1 VLRPCD
7 LTANI
12 AFAIAS
18 CLDWTHRNVK
28 PHKATPSPSATR
40 ARPSRL
46 YSVGQCSKGQ
56 HRTYTLITIRLR
68 WLTAFPPNVSS
79 SASPSSAYSSARAVS
94 LKPPAV
100 PLAAAMPTR
109 CVSSL
114 INHEHPSCQTASS
127 FSSIHTDSS
136 NSIQSA

>member
-1 VLRPCD
+1 VVRPCD

-12 AFAIAS
+12 AFAVAS
-18 CLDWTHRNVK
+18 CLDWAHCNVK

-46 YSVGQCSKGQ
+46 HSVGQRSKGQ
-56 HRTYTLITIRLR
+56 HRTYTLITTRLR

-79 SASPSSAYSSARAVS
+79 FASTSLAYSSASAVS
-94 LKPPAV
+94 LSPPAV
-100 PLAAAMPTR
+100 PLAAAMPTC

-114 INHEHPSCQTASS
+114 VNHEHPSCQTASS
-127 FSSIHTDSS
+127 FSSIHTESS